1 MSTHVE
7 KGDVLGSSQF
17 RAHARRGENGH
28 QQQKLQS
35 QVLQL
40 FVPCSGSR
48 VCVLVCLCV
57 YVGCRTDTG
66 FKEIEKHDL
75 AQASH

>member
-40 FVPCSGSR
+40 FWKPCVCAR
-48 VCVLVCLCV
+48 VSVCLCGV
-57 YVGCRTDTG
+57 PYRHWLQRNRET
-66 FKEIEKHDL
+66 
-75 AQASH
+75 